1 MRNSYWI
8 AVAAV
13 VVVLLIALFWTS
25 PDNEEL
31 VVDPAAD
38 TGVVTSSEAEV
49 AGSGVGAASNAAT
62 DEAVEEIVEGQ
73 SPTNEEVV
81 DESREI
87 AATEGVVGSELF
99 EPETFDM
106 ATVVGVIESS
116 DLSEAEQQDF
126 ILALQDAGNN
136 PEELAPV
143 LEDLRLALTVD

>member
-13 VVVLLIALFWTS
+13 VVVLLIALIWAS
-25 PDNEEL
+25 PDDQEL
-31 VVDPAAD
+31 VVEPAAD

-49 AGSGVGAASNAAT
+49 ADSDVGAASGAAT
-62 DEAVEEIVEGQ
+62 DEAVEEIAEGE
-73 SPTNEEVV
+73 SPTNQEVV

-87 AATEGVVGSELF
+87 AATEGVVGSEVF
-99 EPETFDM
+99 EPESFDM
-106 ATVVGVIESS
+106 TTVIGVIESS

-126 ILALQDAGNN
+126 ILALQDAGND

-143 LEDLRLALTVD
+143 LEDLRLALNVD